1 VKQILLYPKMI
12 NPSFIFGQLLNF
24 SCTSY
29 SMGSM
34 QSIFGDPCT
43 VFLGTLH
50 PWYDM
55 HVETFCRCD
64 EEALE
69 ESLCKRVIATRG
81 ESIVKNLDAR
91 AAALSRDALAR
102 IVYSRLFD
110 WLVNKINTS
119 IGQDPSSKLLIGVLD
134 IYGFESFKTN
144 RCLTGMLLHLVSCL
158 SSCNRCID
166 HAVC

>member
-1 VKQILLYPKMI
+1 
-12 NPSFIFGQLLNF
+12 
-24 SCTSY
+24 
-29 SMGSM
+29 MGSM

-64 EEALE
+64 EKALE

-110 WLVNKINTS
+110 W
-119 IGQDPSSKLLIGVLD
+119 
-134 IYGFESFKTN
+134 
-144 RCLTGMLLHLVSCL
+144 
-158 SSCNRCID
+158 
-166 HAVC
+166 